1 MFGSGLAENVLV
13 WRTEEGDVRKS
24 GLGNY
29 LYIERVYS
37 KGMAKKPQRD
47 LEEVTDS
54 QSNDLNR
61 NYS

>member
-29 LYIERVYS
+29 TS
-37 KGMAKKPQRD
+37 KECTAREWPKSHNGI
-47 LEEVTDS
+47 
-54 QSNDLNR
+54 
-61 NYS
+61 